1 MADYCLK
8 SDFILLDSSYSD
20 LHLDKSYVWS
30 PPQENTLQINVV
42 GWLPF

>member
-1 MADYCLK
+1 MADYYFK

-20 LHLDKSYVWS
+20 LQLDKSYVWIL
-30 PPQENTLQINVV
+30 PKENTLQINVV